1 MIAKRPSIPLDEHL
15 ADFMLEEEKKIEE
28 TGELPVIEASK
39 NQLLIGQIA
48 TQSQENFNSEQI

>member
-1 MIAKRPSIPLDEHL
+1 MITKRPSIPLDEHL
-15 ADFMLEEEKKIEE
+15 ADFMQDNDRNIED

-48 TQSQENFNSEQI
+48 T